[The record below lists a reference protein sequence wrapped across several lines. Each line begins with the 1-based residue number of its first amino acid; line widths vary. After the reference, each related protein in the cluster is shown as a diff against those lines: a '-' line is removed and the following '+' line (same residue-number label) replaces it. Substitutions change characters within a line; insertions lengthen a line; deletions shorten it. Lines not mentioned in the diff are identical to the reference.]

1 MIAWAPVFQRIS
13 TLANI
18 QVSPLSRSALELL
31 SRFLVVKFSQLCKG
45 RDSISDPY
53 WQWNPNACIKLN
65 ENYWDHKKVESMPKA
80 VLVISVISETNNF

>member
-53 WQWNPNACIKLN
+53 WQ
-65 ENYWDHKKVESMPKA
+65 
-80 VLVISVISETNNF
+80 